1 VWVVFRLVTDNMP
14 FKSKAQMRWMF
25 KQHPEMAHEW
35 ASKTDAK
42 KLPERVKPKKKEDK
56 KESKSNDGP
65 NLDFESL
72 TRRG

>member
-1 VWVVFRLVTDNMP
+1 
-14 FKSKAQMRWMF
+14 MF